1 MALTKEDLIK
11 YIEYEGNILEEKI
24 KGFIAEGK
32 EKETM
37 EILNSM
43 YHMIVKLNKGE
54 LQWERTTEK

>member
-1 MALTKEDLIK
+1 
-11 YIEYEGNILEEKI
+11 
-24 KGFIAEGK
+24 
-32 EKETM
+32 M